1 MSERALKAAIVGVGI
16 NLILPALVEPFA
28 TEEEISPT
36 DGAANL
42 STKGQLVH
50 MMVHHNQ
57 VPFSS
62 SIIIGA
68 IVFLSVKLT
77 E

>member
-1 MSERALKAAIVGVGI
+1 MSERALKAAIFGVGI
-16 NLILPALVEPFA
+16 NLILPALVKPFA
-28 TEEEISPT
+28 TEEEISPSN
-36 DGAANL
+36 GAENL
-42 STKGQLVH
+42 SIKGQLVH

-62 SIIIGA
+62 SLIIGL
-68 IVFLSVKLT
+68 IVFLSVKFT